1 MTVQD
6 LATPPVTPPPPD
18 DDRSAWAP
26 LRDATFRML
35 WLVWV
40 ATNVAMW
47 MNDVAAAW
55 VMTTLTTSPTVIAMV
70 QTASSLPV
78 FLLGLPSGALADI
91 IDRRRYLMFTQL
103 WLAGVAAVL
112 YLVTATGALTAHLLL
127 LLVFTNGIGFA
138 MRWPVFSALV
148 PELVARSHLPAALAL
163 NGVAVNLSRVLG
175 PLIAG
180 AVIASMGSEWV
191 FALNFLLSLTSG
203 FVLFRWRRE
212 AKPPSVLPGER
223 FIGAVRLGWQ
233 YVRESRRMKDALVIT
248 ATYFA
253 HVTALI
259 ALLPLVAK
267 RYGAGGAAT
276 YTLLLSSLGLGAV
289 LAATRLTR
297 VRNRW
302 NRDQLAT
309 GGQLVQSAML
319 LLVAFAPTAWIA
331 APAMFLAGMAWI
343 TVANS
348 VTISAQLALP
358 DWVRA
363 RGMAIYQMSIMG
375 GSAFG
380 AFAWGRVAEWTNV
393 PTSLACAAASL
404 LVAIVATRHRVLE
417 GAQEEDHT
425 PTHPW
430 DEPVPTKPVEL
441 DDGPVMVTLEYIVDP
456 ARCREFEAIMA
467 ETRSA
472 RMREGAVLWGLFED
486 IQAPGRFVEYFACDT
501 WADYLRRFE
510 RFTAMDERLREMRL
524 AFHLGDEPPR
534 ISRYIARHPPAR

>member
-6 LATPPVTPPPPD
+6 LGTPQDPQPEKPT
-18 DDRSAWAP
+18 AWAP
-26 LRDATFRML
+26 LRQPVFRML

-40 ATNVAMW
+40 ATNIAMW

-55 VMTTLTTSPTVIAMV
+55 VMTTLTSSATLIAMV

-103 WLAGVAAVL
+103 WLAANAAVL
-112 YLVTATGALTAHLLL
+112 YLVSVAGGLTSKVLL

-148 PELVARSHLPAALAL
+148 PELVSRTHLPAALAL
-163 NGVAVNLSRVLG
+163 NGVAVNLSRVVG
-175 PLIAG
+175 PLVAG
-180 AVIASMGSEWV
+180 AIIASFGSPYV
-191 FALNFLLSLTSG
+191 FALNFFMSLGSG
-203 FVLFRWRRE
+203 FVLLRWKRE

-223 FIGAVRLGWQ
+223 FLGAMRLGWQ
-233 YVRESRRMKDALVIT
+233 YVRESRRMKEALVVT
-248 ATYFA
+248 ASFFVHA
-253 HVTALI
+253 AALI
-259 ALLPLVAK
+259 ALMPLVA
-267 RYGAGGAAT
+267 RRVGSGGANT
-276 YTLLLSSLGLGAV
+276 YTLLLASLGVGAV
-289 LAATRLTR
+289 VAATNLTR
-297 VRNRW
+297 LRRRW
-302 NRDQLAT
+302 NRDQLA
-309 GGQLVQSAML
+309 GGGSVILAIMTAG
-319 LLVAFAPTAWIA
+319 VAFSPSAWLT
-331 APAMFLAGMAWI
+331 APAMFVAGAAWI

-348 VTISAQLALP
+348 VTIAAQLALP

-375 GSAFG
+375 GSALG
-380 AFAWGRVAEWTNV
+380 AFIWGRIAEWSNV
-393 PTSLACAAASL
+393 PTSLACAACSL
-404 LVAIVATRHRVLE
+404 LVAVVATRNRVLE

-430 DEPVPTKPVEL
+430 DEPVPAHPLEL
-441 DDGPVMVTLEYIVDP
+441 DDGPVMVTLEYLVDT
-456 ARCREFEAIMA
+456 ARRGEFESIMA

-486 IQAPGRFVEYFACDT
+486 IEQPGRFVEYFACDT
-501 WADYLRRFE
+501 WADYLRRFQ

-524 AFHLGDEPPR
+524 AFHLGDTPPR
-534 ISRYIARHPPAR
+534 ISRYVERHPPAH

>member
-1 MTVQD
+1 MSVPD
-6 LATPPVTPPPPD
+6 LAPAPDTPPPERPT
-18 DDRSAWAP
+18 AWAP

-70 QTASSLPV
+70 QTASALPV

-91 IDRRRYLMFTQL
+91 IDRRRYLMFTQM
-103 WLAGVAAVL
+103 WLAGVAALL
-112 YLVTATGALTAHLLL
+112 YLVSATGALTSHLLL

-148 PELVARSHLPAALAL
+148 PELVPRMHLPAALAL
-163 NGVAVNLSRVLG
+163 NGVAVNLSRVIG
-175 PLIAG
+175 PLVAG
-180 AVIASMGSEWV
+180 AIIASMGSEWV
-191 FALNFLLSLTSG
+191 FALNFFLSLGSG
-203 FVLFRWRRE
+203 FVLFRWRRA

-223 FIGAVRLGWQ
+223 FLGAIRLGWQ
-233 YVRESRRMKDALVIT
+233 FVRASNRMKDTLVVSC
-248 ATYFA
+248 TYFGHA
-253 HVTALI
+253 AALI

-267 RYGAGGAAT
+267 RFGEGGASM

-289 LAATRLTR
+289 LAATQLTR
-297 VRNRW
+297 VRDRW

-309 GGQLVQSAML
+309 GGQILQAAMMLV
-319 LLVAFAPTAWIA
+319 VAFAPSAWVA
-331 APAMFLAGMAWI
+331 APAMFVAGMAWI

-375 GSAFG
+375 GSALG
-380 AFAWGRVAEWTNV
+380 ALIWGRLAEWTNV
-393 PTSLACAAASL
+393 PTSLAVAGCTL
-404 LVAIVATRHRVLE
+404 LVAIVATRMRVLE

-430 DEPVPTKPVEL
+430 DEPVPAAPVQL
-441 DDGPVMVTLEYIVDP
+441 DDGPVMVTLEYLIDP
-456 ARCREFEAIMA
+456 ARRSEFESIMA

-486 IQAPGRFVEYFACDT
+486 IQQPGRFVEYFACDT
-501 WADYLRRFE
+501 WADYLRRFQ
-510 RFTAMDERLREMRL
+510 RFTAMDERLREMRF
-524 AFHLGDEPPR
+524 AFHLGNAPPR
-534 ISRYIARHPPAR
+534 ISRYVARHPPAH

>member
-6 LATPPVTPPPPD
+6 LGPPQDPQPEKPT
-18 DDRSAWAP
+18 AWAP
-26 LRDATFRML
+26 LRQPVFRML

-40 ATNVAMW
+40 ATNIAMW

-55 VMTTLTTSPTVIAMV
+55 VMTTLTSSATLIAMV

-103 WLAGVAAVL
+103 WLAANAAVL
-112 YLVTATGALTAHLLL
+112 YLVSVAGGLTSKVLL

-148 PELVARSHLPAALAL
+148 PELVSRTHLPAALAL
-163 NGVAVNLSRVLG
+163 NGVAVNLSRVVG
-175 PLIAG
+175 PLVAG
-180 AVIASMGSEWV
+180 AIIASFGSPYV
-191 FALNFLLSLTSG
+191 FALNFFMSLGSG
-203 FVLFRWRRE
+203 FVLLRWKRE

-223 FIGAVRLGWQ
+223 FLGAMRLGWQ
-233 YVRESRRMKDALVIT
+233 YVRESRRMKDALVVT
-248 ATYFA
+248 ASFFVHA
-253 HVTALI
+253 AALI
-259 ALLPLVAK
+259 ARMPLVA
-267 RYGAGGAAT
+267 RRVGSGGANT
-276 YTLLLSSLGLGAV
+276 YTLLLASLGLGAV
-289 LAATRLTR
+289 VAATNLTR
-297 VRNRW
+297 LRRRW
-302 NRDQLAT
+302 NRDELA
-309 GGQLVQSAML
+309 GGGSVILAIMTAG
-319 LLVAFAPTAWIA
+319 VAFSPSAWLT
-331 APAMFLAGMAWI
+331 APAMFVAGAAWI

-348 VTISAQLALP
+348 VTIAAQLALP

-375 GSAFG
+375 GSALG
-380 AFAWGRVAEWTNV
+380 AFIWGRIAEWSNV
-393 PTSLACAAASL
+393 PTSLACAACSL
-404 LVAIVATRHRVLE
+404 LVAVVATRNRVLE

-430 DEPVPTKPVEL
+430 DEPVPAHPLQL
-441 DDGPVMVTLEYIVDP
+441 DDGPVMVTLEYLVDP
-456 ARCREFEAIMA
+456 ARRGEFEPIMA

-486 IQAPGRFVEYFACDT
+486 IEQPGRFVEYFACDT
-501 WADYLRRFE
+501 WADYLRRFQ

-524 AFHLGDEPPR
+524 AFHLGDTPPR
-534 ISRYIARHPPAR
+534 ITRYIARHPPAR

>member
-6 LATPPVTPPPPD
+6 LGTPPQPD
-18 DDRSAWAP
+18 PEKPTAWAP
-26 LRDATFRML
+26 LRQPTFRML

-40 ATNVAMW
+40 ATNIAMW

-55 VMTTLTTSPTVIAMV
+55 VMTTLTTSATMIALV

-103 WLAGVAAVL
+103 WLAAVAAVL
-112 YLVTATGALTAHLLL
+112 YLVTASGALTAHLLL
-127 LLVFTNGIGFA
+127 FLVFMNGVGFA

-148 PELVARSHLPAALAL
+148 AELVTRVHLPAALAL
-163 NGVAVNLSRVLG
+163 NGVAVNLSRVVG
-175 PLIAG
+175 PLVAG
-180 AVIASMGSEWV
+180 AIIASFGSEWV
-191 FALNFLLSLTSG
+191 FALNFAMSLGSG
-203 FVLFRWRRE
+203 FVLFRWQRE
-212 AKPPSVLPGER
+212 SKPPSVLPGER

-233 YVRESRRMKDALVIT
+233 YVRESRRMKDALVVT

-253 HVTALI
+253 HVTAVI

-267 RYGAGGAAT
+267 RFGEGGASM
-276 YTLLLSSLGLGAV
+276 YTLLLSALGVGAV
-289 LAATRLTR
+289 LAATQLGLLRR
-297 VRNRW
+297 RW
-302 NRDQLAT
+302 NRDQIAR
-309 GGQLVQSAML
+309 GGQFVQAVMML
-319 LLVAFAPTAWIA
+319 AVAFAPSAWIAVPAMFLSGTAWIA
-331 APAMFLAGMAWI
+331 
-343 TVANS
+343 VANS

-375 GSAFG
+375 GSALG
-380 AFAWGRVAEWTNV
+380 AFVWGRIAESTNV
-393 PTSLACAAASL
+393 PTSLAVAAGSM
-404 LVAIVATRHRVLE
+404 LVVLVATRHRVLE
-417 GAQEEDHT
+417 GAQEEDLT

-430 DEPVPTKPVEL
+430 QEPTPARPVNL
-441 DDGPVMVTLEYIVDP
+441 DDGPVMVTLEYLIDP
-456 ARCREFEAIMA
+456 ARSAEFESIMA

-486 IQAPGRFVEYFACDT
+486 VEQPGRFVEYFACDT
-501 WADYLRRFE
+501 WADYLRRFQ
-510 RFTAMDERLREMRL
+510 RFTSMDERLREMRL

-534 ISRYIARHPPAR
+534 ISRYVARHPPAR

>member
-6 LATPPVTPPPPD
+6 LATPPPD
-18 DDRSAWAP
+18 PSSEKPSAWAP

-55 VMTTLTTSPTVIAMV
+55 VMTTLTTSPTMIAMV

-78 FLLGLPSGALADI
+78 FLLGLPSGALADL

-103 WLAGVAAVL
+103 WLAGVAALL
-112 YLVTATGALTAHLLL
+112 YLVSATGALTAHLLL

-148 PELVARSHLPAALAL
+148 PELVPRVHLPAALAL
-163 NGVAVNLSRVLG
+163 NGVAVNLSRVMG
-175 PLIAG
+175 PLVAG
-180 AVIASMGSEWV
+180 AIIASMGSEWV

-212 AKPPSVLPGER
+212 VKPPSVLPGER
-223 FIGAVRLGWQ
+223 FLGAMRLGWQ
-233 YVRESRRMKDALVIT
+233 YVRASHRMKDALVVSCS
-248 ATYFA
+248 YFA
-253 HVTALI
+253 HAASLI

-267 RYGAGGAAT
+267 RYGEGGASM

-289 LAATRLTR
+289 IAATQLTR
-297 VRNRW
+297 LRLRW
-302 NRDQLAT
+302 NRDQLAA
-309 GGQLVQSAML
+309 GGQLIQALMTL
-319 LLVAFAPTAWIA
+319 IVAFAPSAWVA
-331 APAMFLAGMAWI
+331 APAMFVAGTAWI

-348 VTISAQLALP
+348 VTIAAQLALP

-375 GSAFG
+375 GAAVG
-380 AFAWGRVAEWTNV
+380 ALIWGRLAEWTNV
-393 PTSLACAAASL
+393 PTSLAVAGATL
-404 LVAIVATRHRVLE
+404 LIAIVATRRRVLE

-430 DEPVPTKPVEL
+430 DEPVPVRPLEL
-441 DDGPVMVTLEYIVDP
+441 DDGPVMVTLEYIIDP
-456 ARCREFEAIMA
+456 ARSAEFESIMG

-486 IQAPGRFVEYFACDT
+486 VQQPGRFVEYFACDT
-501 WADYLRRFE
+501 WADYLRRFQ
-510 RFTAMDERLREMRL
+510 RFTAMDERLREIRVS
-524 AFHLGDEPPR
+524 FHLGDAPPR

>member
-6 LATPPVTPPPPD
+6 LGTPQDPQPEKPT
-18 DDRSAWAP
+18 AWAP
-26 LRDATFRML
+26 LRQPVFRML

-40 ATNVAMW
+40 ATNIAMW

-55 VMTTLTTSPTVIAMV
+55 VMTTLTSSATLIAMV

-103 WLAGVAAVL
+103 WLAANAAVL
-112 YLVTATGALTAHLLL
+112 YLVSVAGGLTSKVLL

-148 PELVARSHLPAALAL
+148 PELVSRTHLPAALAL
-163 NGVAVNLSRVLG
+163 NGVAVNLSRVVG
-175 PLIAG
+175 PLVAG
-180 AVIASMGSEWV
+180 AIIASFGSPYV
-191 FALNFLLSLTSG
+191 FALNFFMSLGSG
-203 FVLFRWRRE
+203 FVLLRWKRE

-223 FIGAVRLGWQ
+223 FLGAMRLGWQ
-233 YVRESRRMKDALVIT
+233 YVRESRRMKDALVVT
-248 ATYFA
+248 ASFFVHA
-253 HVTALI
+253 AALI
-259 ALLPLVAK
+259 ALMPLVA
-267 RYGAGGAAT
+267 RRVGSGGANT
-276 YTLLLSSLGLGAV
+276 YTLLLASLGVGAV
-289 LAATRLTR
+289 VAATNLTR
-297 VRNRW
+297 LRRRW
-302 NRDQLAT
+302 NRDQLA
-309 GGQLVQSAML
+309 GGGSVILAIMTAG
-319 LLVAFAPTAWIA
+319 VAFSPSAWLT
-331 APAMFLAGMAWI
+331 APAMFVAGAAWI

-348 VTISAQLALP
+348 VTIAAQLALP

-375 GSAFG
+375 GSALG
-380 AFAWGRVAEWTNV
+380 AFIWGRIAEWSNV
-393 PTSLACAAASL
+393 PTSLACAACSL
-404 LVAIVATRHRVLE
+404 LVAVVATRNRVLE

-430 DEPVPTKPVEL
+430 DEPVPAHPLEL
-441 DDGPVMVTLEYIVDP
+441 DDGPVMVTLEYLVDT
-456 ARCREFEAIMA
+456 ARRGEFESIMA

-486 IQAPGRFVEYFACDT
+486 IEQPGRFVEYFACDT
-501 WADYLRRFE
+501 WADYLRRFQ

-524 AFHLGDEPPR
+524 AFHLGDTPPR
-534 ISRYIARHPPAR
+534 ISRYVARHPPAH

>member
-1 MTVQD
+1 MSVPD
-6 LATPPVTPPPPD
+6 LVPPPD
-18 DDRSAWAP
+18 VPPPEKLSAWAP

-55 VMTTLTTSPTVIAMV
+55 VMTTLTDSPTVIAMV

-148 PELVARSHLPAALAL
+148 PELVGRTHLPAALAL

-180 AVIASMGSEWV
+180 AIIASMGSEWV
-191 FALNFLLSLTSG
+191 FALNFLLSISSG
-203 FVLFRWRRE
+203 FVLFRWKRE
-212 AKPPSVLPGER
+212 SKPPSVLPGER
-223 FIGAVRLGWQ
+223 FLGAVRLGWQ

-248 ATYFA
+248 ALYFA

-267 RYGAGGAAT
+267 RYGEGGASM

-289 LAATRLTR
+289 LAATQLTL
-297 VRNRW
+297 VRRYW
-302 NRDQLAT
+302 NRDQLAK
-309 GGQLVQSAML
+309 GGQVIQSLML
-319 LLVAFAPTAWIA
+319 LTVALAPSAWIA
-331 APAMFLAGMAWI
+331 APAMFVAGMAWI

-380 AFAWGRVAEWTNV
+380 AFIWGRFAEFTNV
-393 PTSLACAAASL
+393 PASLAVAAVTL
-404 LVAIVATRHRVLE
+404 LVSVLVTRKRILE

-430 DEPVPTKPVEL
+430 QEPTPSTPVQV
-441 DDGPVMVTLEYIVDP
+441 DDGPVMVTLEYLIDP
-456 ARCREFEAIMA
+456 ARAAEFESIMA

-486 IQAPGRFVEYFACDT
+486 VEQPGRFVEYFACDT
-501 WADYLRRFE
+501 WADYLRRFQ

-524 AFHLGDEPPR
+524 AFHLGDAPPR

>member
-6 LATPPVTPPPPD
+6 LGTPPDPSPEKPT
-18 DDRSAWAP
+18 AWAP

-47 MNDVAAAW
+47 MNDVTAAW

-78 FLLGLPSGALADI
+78 FLLGLPSGALADL

-103 WLAGVAAVL
+103 WLAAVAAVL
-112 YLVTATGALTAHLLL
+112 YLVTATGALTAHMLL
-127 LLVFTNGIGFA
+127 LLVFINGIGFA

-148 PELVARSHLPAALAL
+148 PELVSRVHLPAALAL
-163 NGVAVNLSRVLG
+163 NGVAVNLSRVVG
-175 PLIAG
+175 PLVAG
-180 AVIASMGSEWV
+180 AIIASMGSEWV
-191 FALNFLLSLTSG
+191 FALNFVLSLGSG

-212 AKPPSVLPGER
+212 AKPPQVLPGER
-223 FIGAVRLGWQ
+223 FLGAVRLGWQ

-248 ATYFA
+248 SSYFA
-253 HVTALI
+253 HATALI

-267 RYGAGGAAT
+267 RFGEGGAAT
-276 YTLLLSSLGLGAV
+276 YTLLLSSLGMGAV
-289 LAATRLTR
+289 LAATQLTR
-297 VRNRW
+297 LRGRL
-302 NRDQLAT
+302 NRDQIAARGSTIQAFMTLA
-309 GGQLVQSAML
+309 
-319 LLVAFAPTAWIA
+319 VAFAPSVWIA
-331 APAMFLAGMAWI
+331 VPAMFIAGMMWI
-343 TVANS
+343 AVANS
-348 VTISAQLALP
+348 VTIAAQLALP

-363 RGMAIYQMSIMG
+363 RGLAIYQMSIMG
-375 GSAFG
+375 GAAAG
-380 AFAWGRVAEWTNV
+380 AFVWGRLAEWTNV

-404 LVAIVATRHRVLE
+404 LAAVVLTRKRVLE

-430 DEPVPTKPVEL
+430 EEPVPARPVQL
-441 DDGPVMVTLEYIVDP
+441 DDGPVMVTLEYIIDP
-456 ARCREFEAIMA
+456 ARAAEFESIMA

-472 RMREGAVLWGLFED
+472 RMREGAMLWGLFED
-486 IQAPGRFVEYFACDT
+486 VQQPGRFVEYFACDT
-501 WADYLRRFE
+501 WADYLRRFQ
-510 RFTAMDERLREMRL
+510 RFTAMDERLRGMRL
-524 AFHLGDEPPR
+524 AFHLGEEPPK

>member
-6 LATPPVTPPPPD
+6 LGTPQDPQPEKPT
-18 DDRSAWAP
+18 AWAP
-26 LRDATFRML
+26 LRQPVFRML

-40 ATNVAMW
+40 ATNIAMW

-55 VMTTLTTSPTVIAMV
+55 VMTTLTSSATLIAMV

-103 WLAGVAAVL
+103 WLAANAAVL
-112 YLVTATGALTAHLLL
+112 YLVSVAGGLTSKVLL

-148 PELVARSHLPAALAL
+148 PELVSRTHLPAALAL
-163 NGVAVNLSRVLG
+163 NGVAVNLSRVVG
-175 PLIAG
+175 PLVAG
-180 AVIASMGSEWV
+180 AIIASFGSPYV
-191 FALNFLLSLTSG
+191 FALNFFMSLGSG
-203 FVLFRWRRE
+203 FVLLKWKRE

-223 FIGAVRLGWQ
+223 FLGAMRLGWQ
-233 YVRESRRMKDALVIT
+233 YVRESRRMKDALVVT
-248 ATYFA
+248 ASFFVHA
-253 HVTALI
+253 AALI
-259 ALLPLVAK
+259 ALMPLVA
-267 RYGAGGAAT
+267 RRVGSGGANT
-276 YTLLLSSLGLGAV
+276 YTLLLASLGVGAV
-289 LAATRLTR
+289 LAATNLTR
-297 VRNRW
+297 LRRRW
-302 NRDQLAT
+302 NRDQLA
-309 GGQLVQSAML
+309 GGGSVILAVMTAG
-319 LLVAFAPTAWIA
+319 VAFSPSAWLT
-331 APAMFLAGMAWI
+331 APAMFVAGAAWI

-348 VTISAQLALP
+348 VTIAAQLALP

-375 GSAFG
+375 GSALG
-380 AFAWGRVAEWTNV
+380 AFIWGRIAEWSNV
-393 PTSLACAAASL
+393 PTSLACAACSL
-404 LVAIVATRHRVLE
+404 LVTVVATRNRVLE

-430 DEPVPTKPVEL
+430 DEPVPAHPLQL
-441 DDGPVMVTLEYIVDP
+441 DDGPVMVTLEYLVDT
-456 ARCREFEAIMA
+456 ARRGEFESIMA

-486 IQAPGRFVEYFACDT
+486 IEQPGRFVEYFACDT
-501 WADYLRRFE
+501 WADYLRRFQ

-524 AFHLGDEPPR
+524 AFHLGDTPPR

>member
-1 MTVQD
+1 MSVPD
-6 LATPPVTPPPPD
+6 LAPPPDTPPPEQAT
-18 DDRSAWAP
+18 AWAP

-55 VMTTLTTSPTVIAMV
+55 VMTTLTTSPTMIAMV

-91 IDRRRYLMFTQL
+91 VDRRRYLMFTQM
-103 WLAGVAAVL
+103 WLAGVAALL
-112 YLVTATGALTAHLLL
+112 YLVSATGALTAHLLL

-148 PELVARSHLPAALAL
+148 PELVPRVHLPAALAL

-180 AVIASMGSEWV
+180 AIIASMGSEWV
-191 FALNFLLSLTSG
+191 FALNFFLSLGSG
-203 FVLFRWRRE
+203 FVLFRWRR
-212 AKPPSVLPGER
+212 APKPPSVLPGER
-223 FIGAVRLGWQ
+223 FLGAIRLGWQ
-233 YVRESRRMKDALVIT
+233 FVRASSRMKDALVISC
-248 ATYFA
+248 TYFA
-253 HVTALI
+253 HAAALI

-267 RYGAGGAAT
+267 RFGEGGASM

-289 LAATRLTR
+289 LAATQLTR
-297 VRNRW
+297 VRGRW

-309 GGQLVQSAML
+309 GGQVVQAAMTLV
-319 LLVAFAPTAWIA
+319 VAFAPNAWIA
-331 APAMFLAGMAWI
+331 APAMFVAGMAWI

-375 GSAFG
+375 GSALG
-380 AFAWGRVAEWTNV
+380 ALIWGRLAETSNV
-393 PTSLACAAASL
+393 PTSLAVAGCTL
-404 LVAIVATRHRVLE
+404 LVAIVATRARVLE

-430 DEPVPTKPVEL
+430 DEPVPATPVEL
-441 DDGPVMVTLEYIVDP
+441 DDGPVMVTLEYLIDP
-456 ARCREFEAIMA
+456 ARRAEFESIMA
-467 ETRSA
+467 ETREA

-486 IQAPGRFVEYFACDT
+486 IQQPGRFVEYFACDT
-501 WADYLRRFE
+501 WADYLRRFQ
-510 RFTAMDERLREMRL
+510 RFTAMDERLREMRF
-524 AFHLGDEPPR
+524 AFHLGDAPPR